1 MHPSRNS
8 KYSNLVLTSS
18 LDWTVKLWNLDDFTK
33 PLLEFSSSSYDYV
46 CDVQWSLINPA
57 VFVTLTSGG
66 KVSLWNLS
74 RSTSEPVDVL
84 IIDTSKSVNL
94 STSTSLSL
102 SSVVSSVVSIT
113 SRDDSKRENKIALNK
128 AIWTR

>member
-94 STSTSLSL
+94 STSTSLSS